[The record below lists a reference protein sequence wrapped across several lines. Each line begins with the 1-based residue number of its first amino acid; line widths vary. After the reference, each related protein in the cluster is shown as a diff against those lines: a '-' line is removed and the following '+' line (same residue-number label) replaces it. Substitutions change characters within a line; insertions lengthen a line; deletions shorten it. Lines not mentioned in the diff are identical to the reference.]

1 MNRLLRG
8 FVLTLLIVSSLLT
21 SALVF
26 GQGGGVPS
34 NQGVVTKTDGDL
46 GIYAEPNIGSEVLG
60 TAPNGAVV
68 DIFGIDGL
76 WAEVSYEGV
85 SGYALASDLV
95 IGPAHVNLQGVA
107 ATQSDIALRTG
118 QDIQADVV
126 ATVPSGGLVGIM
138 QIDGV
143 WALVYDGDHVGWTFA
158 NQLEI
163 SEPTSDLTDLV
174 QSQAVAVSSD
184 DSAVAVRAEPNISA
198 ESVGVLENGAAAAVV
213 ATSDNGLFSY
223 VVAEGVSGWAFTSSL
238 EITPRG
244 RAHATVAA
252 GPANLREE
260 GSKDSAQV
268 TLLEFGTPLLLL
280 SRNEAGD
287 WLYVRV
293 QSEVY
298 LGGELTSGFE
308 GWISASLVDA
318 GEFDLTTL
326 PLFE

>member
-34 NQGVVTKTDGDL
+34 NQGVVTKNDGDL

-85 SGYALASDLV
+85 SGYALTSDLE

-107 ATQSDIALRTG
+107 GTRSDIALRVEP
-118 QDIQADVV
+118 DIQADVV
-126 ATVPSGGLVGIM
+126 ATLPSGSLLGIIE
-138 QIDGV
+138 IDGV
-143 WALVYDGDHVGWTFA
+143 WALAYDGDHLGWTFT
-158 NQLEI
+158 NVLDI
-163 SEPTSDLTDLV
+163 SEPTADLADLV
-174 QSQAVAVSSD
+174 QSQAVTTTRGD
-184 DSAVAVRAEPNISA
+184 TAVALRAAPEISA
-198 ESVGVLENGAAAAVV
+198 DTVTTLEADVPVAVIARDGV
-213 ATSDNGLFSY
+213 FSY
-223 VVAEGVSGWAFTSSL
+223 VISDAGNGWAFNANLS
-238 EITPRG
+238 ITPRG
-244 RAHATVAA
+244 RARATVAA

-260 GSKDSAQV
+260 GSKDSAQI

-293 QSEVY
+293 QSEQY

-326 PLFE
+326 PVE